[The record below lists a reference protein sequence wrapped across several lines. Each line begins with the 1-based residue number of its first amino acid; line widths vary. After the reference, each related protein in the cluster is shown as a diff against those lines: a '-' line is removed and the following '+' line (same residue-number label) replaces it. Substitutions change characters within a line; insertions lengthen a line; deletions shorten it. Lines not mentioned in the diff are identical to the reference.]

1 MEMTFWVEFHGPF
14 RVSTGVARTG
24 ADAAV
29 DPSALLPGS
38 SLKGLM
44 RAAASRLLPA
54 AVVDDVFG
62 APGRPSPWAWSA
74 AEFDVEP
81 VRQNRVRIALEDG
94 VARDGALMV
103 NEEVWASKCSF
114 AVTQVGPL
122 ESDLLMTHE
131 TVIEFAARSVHLV
144 GADRRRG
151 LGSVTIRRTDQ
162 TDASTL
168 ARRVF
173 ELAAMVDRGSEG

>member
-1 MEMTFWVEFHGPF
+1 
-14 RVSTGVARTG
+14 
-24 ADAAV
+24 
-29 DPSALLPGS
+29 
-38 SLKGLM
+38 
-44 RAAASRLLPA
+44 
-54 AVVDDVFG
+54 
-62 APGRPSPWAWSA
+62 
-74 AEFDVEP
+74 
-81 VRQNRVRIALEDG
+81 
-94 VARDGALMV
+94 MV